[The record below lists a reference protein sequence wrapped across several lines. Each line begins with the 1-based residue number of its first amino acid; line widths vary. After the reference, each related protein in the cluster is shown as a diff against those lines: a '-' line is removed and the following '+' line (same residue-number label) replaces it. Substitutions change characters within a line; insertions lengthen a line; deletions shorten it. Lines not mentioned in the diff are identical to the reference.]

1 MTRPAD
7 PVAILFDL
15 GDTLMDES
23 TEVKDRGGT
32 TLSADLF
39 PGTVEAL
46 TTLVRHGYRLA
57 LVADA
62 YREGPRNV
70 LRQHGLLDLFETLSI
85 SEDVGIEKPAP
96 EMFHHALEALGIAQ
110 SDYPR
115 VVMVGNN
122 LERDIVGAN
131 RLGIRSVFFH
141 ANERRRTRPISREE
155 APRHTVYKAA
165 GLVELIEQLSAPVD
179 GDAPPV
185 WPTQD
190 SDFRLAHRHAPVIC
204 FDRTEP
210 FMPEVIGYTILRREA
225 QSPSFYRWIGHDWR
239 PAWETAIEYAIWWD
253 WDIQHLYEL
262 EHVWVYLDGA
272 GRVVLVEA
280 SSHGSYATMQRDNGV
295 SPMRGER
302 PIVYSQPGKHAFAP
316 SPHWFTAFR
325 DSVAL
330 ATGAGAG
337 SDGVLIKAAYARE
350 VTPDGS
356 GHAAVNAWLR
366 QRAFEPTFHFDRIW
380 EPEPARLVP
389 WPVLDRWIPHRL
401 NGWLRQLGG

>member
-1 MTRPAD
+1 MAVNYATP
-7 PVAILFDL
+7 
-15 GDTLMDES
+15 
-23 TEVKDRGGT
+23 
-32 TLSADLF
+32 
-39 PGTVEAL
+39 
-46 TTLVRHGYRLA
+46 
-57 LVADA
+57 DA
-62 YREGPRNV
+62 
-70 LRQHGLLDLFETLSI
+70 HFETLDRAI
-85 SEDVGIEKPAP
+85 P
-96 EMFHHALEALGIAQ
+96 EQA
-110 SDYPR
+110 DY
-115 VVMVGNN
+115 
-122 LERDIVGAN
+122 D
-131 RLGIRSVFFH
+131 
-141 ANERRRTRPISREE
+141 
-155 APRHTVYKAA
+155 
-165 GLVELIEQLSAPVD
+165 
-179 GDAPPV
+179 
-185 WPTQD
+185 
-190 SDFRLAHRHAPVIC
+190 LAVRHAPRLR
-204 FDRTEP
+204 FDAREP
-210 FMPEVIGYTILRREA
+210 FLPLAVGYTVIRA
-225 QSPSFYRWIGHDWR
+225 SGKSPSFPRDIIL
-239 PAWETAIEYAIWWD
+239 PPNALCAVEYAIWWD

-366 QRAFEPTFHFDRIW
+366 QRSFEPTFHFDRIW

>member
-1 MTRPAD
+1 MTRHAD

-23 TEVKDRGGT
+23 TEVKDGRGT

-39 PGTVEAL
+39 PGTAEAL
-46 TTLVRHGYRLA
+46 NTLAQRGYRLA

-96 EMFHHALEALGIAQ
+96 EMFHHALETLGIPQ

-122 LERDIVGAN
+122 LERDVVGAN

-165 GLVELIEQLSAPVD
+165 GLVDLIEQLSIPLS
-179 GDAPPV
+179 GDVVPT

-190 SDFRLAHRHAPVIC
+190 ADYRLALKHAPVIC
-204 FDRTEP
+204 FDRAEP
-210 FMPEVIGYTILRREA
+210 FMPEVIGYTVSRREA
-225 QSPSFYRWIGHDWR
+225 QSPSFYRWIERGWR

-280 SSHGSYATMQRDNGV
+280 SSHGSYATMQRENGV
-295 SPMRGER
+295 SPLRGER

-316 SPHWFTAFR
+316 GPHWFTAFR

-330 ATGAGAG
+330 ATGEGAG

-350 VTPDGS
+350 VTPEAA

-380 EPEPARLVP
+380 EAEPARLLP
-389 WPVLDRWIPHRL
+389 WPVLDRWIPRRL
-401 NGWLRQLGG
+401 NEWLRQLGG